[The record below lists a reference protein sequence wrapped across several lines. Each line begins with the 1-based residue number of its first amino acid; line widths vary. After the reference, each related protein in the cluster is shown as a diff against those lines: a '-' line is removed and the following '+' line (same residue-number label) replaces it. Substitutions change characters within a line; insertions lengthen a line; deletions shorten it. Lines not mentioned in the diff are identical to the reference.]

1 MKNIVVDKGS
11 YLFLWVKK
19 IEVVL
24 NCFYLSYNKL
34 PKEEREQLF
43 IGTRSRVLIDPEGHK
58 AFWGVGMNTI
68 NIVVGDVVS
77 LFFNGTREKRFTYP
91 LFEEINDQKRKEI
104 INILTVLCGV
114 SPN

>member
-43 IGTRSRVLIDPEGHK
+43 IGTRSRVLIDLEGHK

-104 INILTVLCGV
+104 INILTVLCGD